1 MINITGLKQD
11 IQTQI
16 NNLTGSETVEDVLL
30 LTTALE
36 NITDERFIT
45 VETYNDLPNL
55 TTTAVL
61 PGTVVFVKQFNVM
74 MIATDTQWK
83 GLDGRTYTPPS
94 YVWGWGTN
102 NVGQLGDNTTS
113 SRSSPVTPVGG
124 IVNWSQVAAGTE
136 FSLGVTTTGLIY
148 GWGKASYG
156 VLANG
161 GSIFVNVSSPKSIIG
176 GITTWVDVAAGRRHV
191 LGRTSAGVLYGW
203 GFNGAGELGDG
214 TTTEKSSPVTVVG
227 GITNWTQMSC
237 GQYHNLAIT
246 ATGLLYTWGKGSYGR
261 LGDGTTVNKSSPVTV
276 LGGITNWSWASAG
289 YAHSLAPTAT
299 GILYGW
305 GYNQSFRIGDG
316 TNTVRSSPVT
326 IIGGITTWS
335 KASAGYSSN
344 LGLTTGGV
352 LYAWG
357 DNSAG
362 QLGNNTTN
370 FTSSPVTVVGGITN
384 WSQIKMNTVSTNPY
398 SIGITS
404 AGLMYSW
411 GRNFGLLGSQAIT
424 SSALSP
430 VTVVGGLTGW
440 TKVSAWAGHTIAIRA
455 T

>member
-1 MINITGLKQD
+1 MIDTTELEAD
-11 IQTQI
+11 IQARI
-16 NNLTGSETVEDVLL
+16 NALAGTESVDELFSLTSALRALTSKSYVSVATYADLPD
-30 LTTALE
+30 LTTKPLPSGSLIFVQQL
-36 NITDERFIT
+36 NI
-45 VETYNDLPNL
+45 L
-55 TTTAVL
+55 
-61 PGTVVFVKQFNVM
+61 M
-74 MIATDTQWK
+74 MSIGNQWK
-83 GLDGRTYTPPS
+83 GVDGRTYTPPT

-113 SRSSPVTPVGG
+113 SRSSPVTAVGS
-124 IVNWSQVAAGTE
+124 VTNWSKVAAGNE

-161 GSIFVNVSSPKSIIG
+161 GSIYVNVSSPKSIIG

-227 GITNWTQMSC
+227 GITNWTQMSA

-261 LGDGTTVNKSSPVTV
+261 LGDGTTLNKSSPVTV
-276 LGGITNWSWASAG
+276 LGGITNWSWVSAG
-289 YAHSLAPTAT
+289 YAHSLAPTST

-357 DNSAG
+357 DNSVG

-384 WSQIKMNTVSTNPY
+384 WSQIKINTVSTNPY

-404 AGLMYSW
+404 TGLMYSW
-411 GRNFGLLGSQAIT
+411 GRNFGLLGSQTTT

-430 VTVVGGLTGW
+430 VTVTGGKTTW
-440 TKVSAWAGHTIAIRA
+440 TNVSAWAGHTIAVS

>member
-1 MINITGLKQD
+1 MIDTTELEAD
-11 IQTQI
+11 IQARI
-16 NNLTGSETVEDVLL
+16 NALAGTESVDELFSLTSALRALTSKSYVSVATYADLPD
-30 LTTALE
+30 LTTKPLPSGSLIFVQQL
-36 NITDERFIT
+36 NI
-45 VETYNDLPNL
+45 L
-55 TTTAVL
+55 
-61 PGTVVFVKQFNVM
+61 M
-74 MIATDTQWK
+74 MSIGNQWK
-83 GLDGRTYTPPS
+83 GVDGRTYTPPT

-113 SRSSPVTPVGG
+113 SRSSPVTAVGS
-124 IVNWSQVAAGTE
+124 VTNWSKVAAGTE

-227 GITNWTQMSC
+227 GITNWTQMSA

-276 LGGITNWSWASAG
+276 LGGITNWSWVSAG
-289 YAHSLAPTAT
+289 YAHSLAPTST

-326 IIGGITTWS
+326 IIGGVTTWS

-357 DNSAG
+357 DNSVG

-384 WSQIKMNTVSTNPY
+384 WSQIKINTVSTNPY

-404 AGLMYSW
+404 TGLMYSW
-411 GRNFGLLGSQAIT
+411 GRNFGLLGSQTTT

-430 VTVVGGLTGW
+430 VTVTGGKTTW
-440 TKVSAWAGHTIAIRA
+440 TNVSAWAGHTIAVS